1 MQLLGLILL
10 LASSWYLWKLTS
22 NFLDEPTKKE
32 LTNSLNNLKNKFS
45 EGKQN
50 FSKAKISEAWEKYK
64 EEGGALSNKEKKLV
78 DFFIITGLTKDISR
92 IDLIGILIGHLIFG
106 VALTKLLDWTWLKNL
121 MSEEDKTRM
130 LKSYTWKDLLVD
142 GAIVTVVL
150 GIIFLIIS
158 IFL

>member
-1 MQLLGLILL
+1 M
-10 LASSWYLWKLTS
+10 
-22 NFLDEPTKKE
+22 E
-32 LTNSLNNLKNKFS
+32 L
-45 EGKQN
+45 
-50 FSKAKISEAWEKYK
+50 
-64 EEGGALSNKEKKLV
+64 
-78 DFFIITGLTKDISR
+78 FIITSFTKDISR
-92 IDLIGILIGHLIFG
+92 VNLIGILIGHLIFG
-106 VALTKLLDWTWLKNL
+106 FALSQLLDWTWLKNL

>member
-1 MQLLGLILL
+1 V
-10 LASSWYLWKLTS
+10 
-22 NFLDEPTKKE
+22 E
-32 LTNSLNNLKNKFS
+32 L
-45 EGKQN
+45 
-50 FSKAKISEAWEKYK
+50 
-64 EEGGALSNKEKKLV
+64 
-78 DFFIITGLTKDISR
+78 FIITSFTKDISR
-92 IDLIGILIGHLIFG
+92 IDLIGILLGHVIFA
-106 VALTKLLDWTWLKNL
+106 VALTQLLDWTWLKNL

>member
-1 MQLLGLILL
+1 M
-10 LASSWYLWKLTS
+10 
-22 NFLDEPTKKE
+22 E
-32 LTNSLNNLKNKFS
+32 
-45 EGKQN
+45 
-50 FSKAKISEAWEKYK
+50 
-64 EEGGALSNKEKKLV
+64 
-78 DFFIITGLTKDISR
+78 FFIITSFTKDISR

-121 MSEEDKTRM
+121 MSEEDKIRM

-142 GAIVTVVL
+142 GAIVAVVI